1 MVPLRHW
8 KPQQGLERP
17 VNAGHR
23 EQILTTAHMGDALG
37 RIIHHHGNMVA
48 GRTILAAQNH
58 VPQFLRAADL
68 VSGPHVPPQ
77 QGARNPRRGVA
88 VQPPR
93 KGLAGFEKLLP
104 APLVKQAAG
113 SRINVHAAALRR
125 AAHGGHLLRNLPAR
139 AETGVQ
145 HPAVLQRLEGMFI
158 SAEA

>member
-77 QGARNPRRGVA
+77 QGSRNPRRGAA

-125 AAHGGHLLRNLPAR
+125 AAPWRPPPPQSPGACRNRGTAPRGPSTPGGHVHKR
-139 AETGVQ
+139 
-145 HPAVLQRLEGMFI
+145 
-158 SAEA
+158 